1 MGKKGRNLLQTKKTQ
16 DFENHPL
23 GLSCLSLHTNIWC
36 CHQLLK
42 LTNKNN
48 VWPSVEQTRALE
60 DAWHVWNQNYF
71 FVFWFVWIALMLK
84 SQWMQTINAGC
95 TRSKFCQTERITVL
109 AMVQTTRVALVKA
122 SKNKANLATDEVR
135 MESQNHGLA
144 WLERVITKQWQFK
157 SYYQSIIA

>member
-1 MGKKGRNLLQTKKTQ
+1 MGKKGRKLLQTKKPQ

-23 GLSCLSLHTNIWC
+23 GLSCLSLHTDIWC

-48 VWPSVEQTRALE
+48 VWPSVEQKRTLE
-60 DAWHVWNQNYF
+60 DACVNQNYF

-109 AMVQTTRVALVKA
+109 AMAQTTRVALVKA
-122 SKNKANLATDEVR
+122 SKNKANPATDEVR
-135 MESQNHGLA
+135 VESQNHGLA
-144 WLERVITKQWQFK
+144 WLERVITKQLQFK